1 MTSVL
6 MGWGSFRF
14 EVGQN
19 AFEQLR
25 ERVAARWERHP
36 IIGRRPAG
44 QYLGPDDES
53 VMVVGAIYP
62 IAGIGDAGT
71 IQAMFQACRSGQV
84 SILAA
89 ADGSIMGPYRL
100 ERAERAATHH
110 LPNGVAQKQ
119 VYELE
124 FFAHDDGAGQIW
136 SLWP

>member
-1 MTSVL
+1 MDVL

-14 EVGQN
+14 EVGQT
-19 AFEQLR
+19 AFERLR

-44 QYLGPDDES
+44 QYLGPDDEG
-53 VMVVGAIYP
+53 VLLTGTIYP
-62 IAGIGDAGT
+62 IAGIGSSAT
-71 IQAMFQACRSGQV
+71 IQALFQACRSGQV

-89 ADGSIMGPYRL
+89 ADGTIVGPYRL
-100 ERAERAATHH
+100 ERAERGATDH
-110 LPNGVAQKQ
+110 LPSGAPQKQ

-124 FFAHDDGAGQIW
+124 FFAHDDGEGQIW